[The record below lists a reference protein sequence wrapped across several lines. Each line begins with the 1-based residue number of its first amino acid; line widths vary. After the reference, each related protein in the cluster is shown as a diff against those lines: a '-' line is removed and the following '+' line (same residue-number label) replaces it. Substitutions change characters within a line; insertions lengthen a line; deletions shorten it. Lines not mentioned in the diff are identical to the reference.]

1 MTNQIDLDQK
11 YFSLVILV
19 LEFLLRLVTFS
30 SLKFIY
36 IYIYIHIY
44 IYKI

>member
-19 LEFLLRLVTFS
+19 LEFILRLVTFS

-36 IYIYIHIY
+36 IYIYI
-44 IYKI
+44 YKI

>member
-19 LEFLLRLVTFS
+19 LEFILRLVT
-30 SLKFIY
+30 Y
-36 IYIYIHIY
+36 ILYIHIY